1 VTPDIH
7 DLVGAYC
14 VDALEPAEHAAFEA
28 HLPGCPDCREE
39 VAANREALAA
49 LAGAHPVLPPA
60 GIVDAVLAEV
70 RGGTKKAGTTPDA
83 GPAPG
88 RLGAAPAQGDAE
100 APDARAGAATRRRDR
115 GPSAWLAA
123 AAVGALLFAG
133 GVVVGRAGAPAADVA
148 ESAAMS
154 SVLAVASAADAHVLP
169 VDLMGA
175 PSRVIMSQEMGK
187 VAFVAED
194 LPTPA
199 KGQCYQVWK
208 VTADG
213 SKESVG
219 VVTPDAD
226 GHIAVV
232 LEGAGDGATEFVITL
247 EPPGGSKQPT
257 GDMVGSAA
265 A

>member
-1 VTPDIH
+1 
-7 DLVGAYC
+7 
-14 VDALEPAEHAAFEA
+14 
-28 HLPGCPDCREE
+28 
-39 VAANREALAA
+39 
-49 LAGAHPVLPPA
+49 VLPPA
-60 GIVDAVLAEV
+60 GIAEAVLGQV
-70 RGGTKKAGTTPDA
+70 RGGATAAGTVPRA
-83 GPAPG
+83 GTAAG
-88 RLGAAPAQGDAE
+88 HLGAPSVQ
-100 APDARAGAATRRRDR
+100 GAAGDLPTRPVDVTRSRRRD
-115 GPSAWLAA
+115 PAAWLTA
-123 AAVGALLFAG
+123 AAVGALVFAG
-133 GVVVGRAGAPAADVA
+133 GVVVGRAGAPAADLA
-148 ESAAMS
+148 ESAAVS

-265 A
+265 T

>member
-1 VTPDIH
+1 VDVT
-7 DLVGAYC
+7 
-14 VDALEPAEHAAFEA
+14 
-28 HLPGCPDCREE
+28 RS
-39 VAANREALAA
+39 
-49 LAGAHPVLPPA
+49 
-60 GIVDAVLAEV
+60 
-70 RGGTKKAGTTPDA
+70 
-83 GPAPG
+83 
-88 RLGAAPAQGDAE
+88 
-100 APDARAGAATRRRDR
+100 RRRD
-115 GPSAWLAA
+115 PAAWLTA
-123 AAVGALLFAG
+123 AAVGALVFAG
-133 GVVVGRAGAPAADVA
+133 GVVVGRTGAPAADLA
-148 ESAAMS
+148 ESAAVS

-265 A
+265 T

>member
-1 VTPDIH
+1 VTPEIH

-14 VDALEPAEHAAFEA
+14 VDALEPDEHAAFEA
-28 HLPGCPDCREE
+28 HLPGCPDCRAE

-60 GIVDAVLAEV
+60 GIAEAVLAEV
-70 RGGTKKAGTTPDA
+70 RGSATAPSTAPRAGNGPGALGASSVEGVA
-83 GPAPG
+83 GG
-88 RLGAAPAQGDAE
+88 SAAPAVGVL
-100 APDARAGAATRRRDR
+100 RRRGR
-115 GPSAWLAA
+115 GPSALLAA

-133 GVVVGRAGAPAADVA
+133 GVAVGRAGAPAADVA
-148 ESAAMS
+148 ESEAMS

-169 VDLMGA
+169 VDLMGS

-213 SKESVG
+213 TKESVG

-232 LEGAGDGATEFVITL
+232 LEGVGDGATEFVITL

-257 GDMVGSAA
+257 GDMVGSVAT
-265 A
+265 